1 MGQVRPK
8 FRKGPG
14 PGSTA
19 RGVRRDAFQSIA
31 GCQDGGPPL
40 RQGLTTLPDSSLVCV
55 TQTPDIGS
63 AARAS
68 VAEGVETRAQM
79 AEHRAAPARLDPVT
93 SFLRATR
100 DADPS
105 LDVDEDHAASMLLDH
120 GFSQRAVARILAKC
134 SFLQEERDGK
144 AARTRSSSHLRLD
157 YDCENHASDA
167 AHDVASQSRPAPRE
181 SQTNHVWHDGLQRS
195 ACRQNAPS
203 RSNRPRSR
211 VKAFADLCAFCDSLS
226 SADAPTTA
234 SVSMPDAPTRRNARD
249 CLHADRAPNAMDRGT
264 GTAPAQVPTS
274 SDLPAPFPG
283 YKRVLLH
290 FPNG

>member
-1 MGQVRPK
+1 MRVVKTLAEDRPCG
-8 FRKGPG
+8 KGSRLCP
-14 PGSTA
+14 TA
-19 RGVRRDAFQSIA
+19 PWSASRR
-31 GCQDGGPPL
+31 
-40 RQGLTTLPDSSLVCV
+40 RQKLSGETETNCV
-55 TQTPDIGS
+55 GS
-63 AARAS
+63 ATRAS

-105 LDVDEDHAASMLLDH
+105 LDVDEDHAASMLLNH

-144 AARTRSSSHLRLD
+144 G
-157 YDCENHASDA
+157 NHASDA
-167 AHDVASQSRPAPRE
+167 AHDVASQSRPAPLSFE

-211 VKAFADLCAFCDSLS
+211 VKAFADPCA
-226 SADAPTTA
+226 
-234 SVSMPDAPTRRNARD
+234 
-249 CLHADRAPNAMDRGT
+249 APNAMDRGT

>member
-1 MGQVRPK
+1 MRVVKTLAEDRPCG
-8 FRKGPG
+8 KGSRLCP
-14 PGSTA
+14 TA
-19 RGVRRDAFQSIA
+19 PWSASRR
-31 GCQDGGPPL
+31 
-40 RQGLTTLPDSSLVCV
+40 RQKLSGETNCV
-55 TQTPDIGS
+55 GS
-63 AARAS
+63 ATRAS

-234 SVSMPDAPTRRNARD
+234 SVSMPDAPMRRNARD

>member
-1 MGQVRPK
+1 
-8 FRKGPG
+8 
-14 PGSTA
+14 
-19 RGVRRDAFQSIA
+19 
-31 GCQDGGPPL
+31 
-40 RQGLTTLPDSSLVCV
+40 
-55 TQTPDIGS
+55 
-63 AARAS
+63 
-68 VAEGVETRAQM
+68 M
-79 AEHRAAPARLDPVT
+79 AERRAAPARLDPVT

-105 LDVDEDHAASMLLDH
+105 LDVDEDHAASMLLNH

-144 AARTRSSSHLRLD
+144 AAPTRSSLRLHLD
-157 YDCENHASDA
+157 YDCENHGSDA
-167 AHDVASQSRPAPRE
+167 AHDVAARPTPRE
-181 SQTNHVWHDGLQRS
+181 SQTNHVRHDGLQRS

-211 VKAFADLCAFCDSLS
+211 VKSFADSCTFCDSIS

-234 SVSMPDAPTRRNARD
+234 SVSTPDVPTRRNARD
-249 CLHADRAPNAMDRGT
+249 CLHADRAPNAMDLGT